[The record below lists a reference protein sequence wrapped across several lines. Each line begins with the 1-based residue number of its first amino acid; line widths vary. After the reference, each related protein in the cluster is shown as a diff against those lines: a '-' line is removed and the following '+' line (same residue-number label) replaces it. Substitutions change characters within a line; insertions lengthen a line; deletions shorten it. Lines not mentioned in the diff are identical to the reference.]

1 VKNNGNKTWSGYH
14 GGISF
19 LKKSKDYSHELDL
32 RYEDQ
37 EGLIDK
43 IASVTVNKRF

>member
-1 VKNNGNKTWSGYH
+1 MEIKLGGYH
-14 GGISF
+14 GGVSF
-19 LKKSKDYSHELDL
+19 KKSNDYAYELDL

-43 IASVTVNKRF
+43 IASITVNKRF

>member
-1 VKNNGNKTWSGYH
+1 MYTKKYT
-14 GGISF
+14 F
-19 LKKSKDYSHELDL
+19 LKKSDDYAYELDL

-43 IASVTVNKRF
+43 IASITVNKRF